1 MATLKEIENL
11 AYTEYINKDKA
22 YMILQNWDKI
32 CLSLPAERQAKIN
45 NQKEKGADPLFYL
58 KKIVKQGQEVIHTKY
73 SFSKQLETY
82 GRLFPLNASLA
93 GLPREIRNTIAGDIY
108 YDVDMK
114 NCHPTLLSQYCAKN
128 SIKCDILDYYVAN
141 REAVINSICEENKHY
156 EVSPSQVKNSIL
168 GIINGGN
175 GGDFKISKTPETFIY
190 KLKAEIKNIHSLVCR
205 LNPEEYKKV
214 QKRKEYNPEG
224 TMMNIVLCK
233 LEHQL
238 LINAVLF
245 MLNEGYNVDVLVFDG
260 FMIRKNKELGD
271 ILDRLKNYIKD
282 KTDYNMDFVVKEM
295 SDKIDLSSYSPPVSS
310 GADTSTYL
318 KDKEEFE
325 KTHLKIIYPA
335 MYLSMLSNNTIMT
348 QNEAGIIASQ
358 RHLKTTV
365 KNEKGDVVK
374 TSFINIWL
382 NDENIRAYRSLDFV
396 PNDYDYDKEDYN
408 SWRGFNQEKA
418 KLPDNFN
425 VETNEHIIRFCEFL
439 HNLCS
444 GETACIMFF
453 IAWMANI
460 IQNPSDRACVCMVL
474 YSLEEGAGKNMI
486 IKTLEKCIGS
496 EYVNYI
502 SDVGNQLF
510 GKHSSAEM
518 NKLLIVMNEVKGKDT
533 YGNTDLFKTRITDDK
548 REVELKGKDTFQ
560 INNYASYVINTNNL
574 NMVNA
579 SEKDRRFC
587 VIDCNNPKIND
598 KKYFKAYEKEVN
610 NNPEAIR
617 CIYEYLKTFNIQEIV
632 PDYIF
637 SDSRPRSALYDE
649 LLECN
654 REKEW
659 NFLEHFITE
668 YKLGNASG
676 DIHIFSDTVWK
687 EYIKYCDVN
696 HHDIAKFSSARFFF
710 QFNRNIIQSLNRTKD
725 YADAIK
731 PHRDS
736 SKRGYTFNIEKI
748 LKYFTLKKNDIRI

>member
-1 MATLKEIENL
+1 MATLKEIETL
-11 AYTEYINKDKA
+11 AYTEYINKDNA

-32 CLSLPAERQAKIN
+32 IVSLPAERQAKIN
-45 NQKEKGADPLFYL
+45 KQKEKGADPLFYL
-58 KKIVKQGQEVIHTKY
+58 KKIVKAGKEVIHTKY

-82 GRLFPLNASLA
+82 GRLFPQNASLA
-93 GLPREIRNTIAGDIY
+93 SLPREIRNTLAGDIY

-114 NCHPTLLSQYCAKN
+114 NCHPMLLSQYCAKN
-128 SIKCDILDYYVAN
+128 GIKCDVLDYYVAN
-141 REAVINSICEENKHY
+141 RASVIESICKENKPY
-156 EVSPSQVKNSIL
+156 DISASVVKNSIL
-168 GIINGGN
+168 TIINGGN

-190 KLKAEIKNIHSLVCR
+190 KLKAEIKNIHTLVCK

-238 LINAVLF
+238 LINAVAF
-245 MLNEGYNVDVLVFDG
+245 MIAEGYNVDVLVFDG
-260 FMIRKNKELGD
+260 FMVRKNKDLGD
-271 ILDRLKNYIKD
+271 VLDRLKSYIKD

-295 SDKIDLSSYSPPVSS
+295 SDKIDLSSYAPPVDT
-310 GADTSTYL
+310 GVDTSTYL

-335 MYLSMLSNNTIMT
+335 MYLTMQNNNSIDT
-348 QNEAGIIASQ
+348 QNETGLIASL

-365 KNEKGDVVK
+365 KNEKGEIVK
-374 TSFINIWL
+374 TSFINMWI
-382 NDENIRAYRSLDFV
+382 NDENIRAYRRLVFI
-396 PNDYDYDKEDYN
+396 PNDYDYEKEDYN
-408 SWRGFNQEKA
+408 SWRGFAQENV
-418 KLPDNFN
+418 KLPDDFN
-425 VETNEHIIRFCEFL
+425 LEDNKHINRFKEFL
-439 HNLCS
+439 HNLCN
-444 GETACIMFF
+444 GEVNCIMFL

-460 IQNPSDRACVCMVL
+460 IQNPSDRACVCIAL

-496 EYVNYI
+496 VYVNYI
-502 SDVGNQLF
+502 TDVGNQLF
-510 GKHSSAEM
+510 GKHSAAEM
-518 NKLLIVMNEVKGKDT
+518 NKLLIAMNEVKGKDT
-533 YGNTDLFKTRITDDK
+533 YSNTDLFKTRITDDK
-548 REVELKGKDTFQ
+548 REVELKNKDTIQ
-560 INNYASYVINTNNL
+560 MNNYASYIINTNNL

-598 KKYFKAYEKEVN
+598 KRYFKSYEKEVN

-617 CIYEYLKTFNIQEIV
+617 CIYEFLKTFDIQEVV

-659 NFLEHFITE
+659 NFLEHFVNE
-668 YKLGNASG
+668 YKLGGAKGEIN
-676 DIHIFSDTVWK
+676 IFSETIWK
-687 EYIKYCDVN
+687 DYVSYCSTH
-696 HHDIAKFSSARFFF
+696 HHDIAKFSSARFYF
-710 QFNRNIIQSLNRTKD
+710 QFNRNIIQTLNRTGT
-725 YADAIK
+725 YLDAIK
-731 PHRDS
+731 HHRDS
-736 SKRGYTFNIEKI
+736 NKRGYIFNIDMLSSYFNKKI
-748 LKYFTLKKNDIRI
+748 K

>member
-1 MATLKEIENL
+1 MATLKEIETL
-11 AYTEYINKDKA
+11 AYTEYINKDNA

-32 CLSLPAERQAKIN
+32 IVSLPAERQAKIN
-45 NQKEKGADPLFYL
+45 KQKEKGADPLFYL
-58 KKIVKQGQEVIHTKY
+58 KKIVKAGKEVIHTKY

-82 GRLFPLNASLA
+82 GRLFPQNASLA
-93 GLPREIRNTIAGDIY
+93 SLPREIRNTLAGDIY

-114 NCHPTLLSQYCAKN
+114 NCHPMLLSQYCAKN
-128 SIKCDILDYYVAN
+128 GIKCDVLDYYVAN
-141 REAVINSICEENKHY
+141 RASVIESICKENKPY
-156 EVSPSQVKNSIL
+156 DISASVVKNSIL
-168 GIINGGN
+168 TIINGGN

-190 KLKAEIKNIHSLVCR
+190 KLKAEIKNIHTLVCK

-238 LINAVLF
+238 LINAVSF
-245 MLNEGYNVDVLVFDG
+245 MIAEGYNVDVLVFDG
-260 FMIRKNKELGD
+260 FMVRKNKDLGD
-271 ILDRLKNYIKD
+271 VLDRLKNYIKD

-295 SDKIDLSSYSPPVSS
+295 SDKIDLSSYAPPVDT
-310 GADTSTYL
+310 GVDTSTYL

-335 MYLSMLSNNTIMT
+335 MYLTMQNNNSIDT
-348 QNEAGIIASQ
+348 QNETGLIASL

-365 KNEKGDVVK
+365 KNEKGEIVK
-374 TSFINIWL
+374 TSFINMWI
-382 NDENIRAYRSLDFV
+382 NDENIRAYRRLVFI
-396 PNDYDYDKEDYN
+396 PNDYDYEKEDYN
-408 SWRGFNQEKA
+408 SWRGFAQENV
-418 KLPDNFN
+418 KLPDDFN
-425 VETNEHIIRFCEFL
+425 LEDNKHINRFKEFL
-439 HNLCS
+439 HNLCN
-444 GETACIMFF
+444 GEVNCIMFL

-460 IQNPSDRACVCMVL
+460 IQNPSDRACVCIAL

-496 EYVNYI
+496 VYVNYI
-502 SDVGNQLF
+502 TDVGNQLF
-510 GKHSSAEM
+510 GKHSAAEM
-518 NKLLIVMNEVKGKDT
+518 NKLLIAMNEVKGKDT
-533 YGNTDLFKTRITDDK
+533 YSNTDLFKTRITDDK
-548 REVELKGKDTFQ
+548 REVELKNKDTIQ
-560 INNYASYVINTNNL
+560 MNNYASYIINTNNL

-598 KKYFKAYEKEVN
+598 KRYFKSYEKEVN

-617 CIYEYLKTFNIQEIV
+617 CIYEFLKTFDIQEVV

-659 NFLEHFITE
+659 NFLEHFVNE
-668 YKLGNASG
+668 YKLGGAKGEIN
-676 DIHIFSDTVWK
+676 IFSETIWK
-687 EYIKYCDVN
+687 DYVSYCSTH
-696 HHDIAKFSSARFFF
+696 HHDIAKFSSARFYF
-710 QFNRNIIQSLNRTKD
+710 QFNRNIIQTLNRTGT
-725 YADAIK
+725 YLDAIK
-731 PHRDS
+731 HHRDS
-736 SKRGYTFNIEKI
+736 NKRGYTFNIDMLSSYFNKKI
-748 LKYFTLKKNDIRI
+748 K